1 MTDKLPNGLMEVT
14 ISAYKPSGKWYASHT
29 LRCRNIDLFSKE
41 FISWLKRN
49 VPARLGPGA
58 TYVVQST
65 EADARTGNFHNQL
78 FRHEQLWT
86 EAENAEMQKKMMQRQ
101 YGLRASRDTLERL
114 NRLLLEENNFILPYV
129 INLEFFD

>member
-1 MTDKLPNGLMEVT
+1 MTNKLPGELMEVT

-29 LRCRNIDLFSKE
+29 LRCRNIDLSSRE
-41 FISWLKRN
+41 FVCWLKRN

-65 EADARTGNFHNQL
+65 ESDACSGNFHNQL

-86 EAENAEMQKKMMQRQ
+86 EAEDIEMRQ
-101 YGLRASRDTLERL
+101 NSMHRRQEPLASRDALERL
-114 NRLLLEENNFILPYV
+114 NKLLHEDNKFVVPYV
-129 INLEFFD
+129 IKLEFLD